1 MRHQPFFGWLQD
13 LSAPDPTNI
22 LNLFG
27 LIPWDPGATPLIG
40 SFLASGASGGFTLG
54 LSVLAIVYGLTM
66 WLQMA
71 MSPPAPDP
79 MQRKIFA
86 FMPIVFTFIM
96 ATFPAGLLIYWAW
109 SNILTIIQQYV
120 IMHRLKAENPIDTF
134 IERLKKAKA

>member
-1 MRHQPFFGWLQD
+1 
-13 LSAPDPTNI
+13 SS
-22 LNLFG
+22 
-27 LIPWDPGATPLIG
+27 TPLIG
-40 SFLASGASGGFTLG
+40 TYLAGTFA
-54 LSVLAIVYGLTM
+54 LSILAIFYGLTM

-120 IMHRLKAENPIDTF
+120 
-134 IERLKKAKA
+134 

>member
-1 MRHQPFFGWLQD
+1 
-13 LSAPDPTNI
+13 
-22 LNLFG
+22 
-27 LIPWDPGATPLIG
+27 
-40 SFLASGASGGFTLG
+40 
-54 LSVLAIVYGLTM
+54 M

-79 MQRKIFA
+79 MQRRIFQL
-86 FMPIVFTFIM
+86 MPIVFTFIM

-134 IERLKKAKA
+134 IARLKQAKA